1 MNKNTII
8 LLLRLNHA
16 GQIMVSSK
24 KNSENLAMKWSKGR
38 NNRRIKKGHIKASQ
52 KASVNY
58 LASFCQKKLPSV
70 SHPKFQIEMFSLKT

>member
-24 KNSENLAMKWSKGR
+24 KNSENLAMK
-38 NNRRIKKGHIKASQ
+38 
-52 KASVNY
+52 
-58 LASFCQKKLPSV
+58 
-70 SHPKFQIEMFSLKT
+70 